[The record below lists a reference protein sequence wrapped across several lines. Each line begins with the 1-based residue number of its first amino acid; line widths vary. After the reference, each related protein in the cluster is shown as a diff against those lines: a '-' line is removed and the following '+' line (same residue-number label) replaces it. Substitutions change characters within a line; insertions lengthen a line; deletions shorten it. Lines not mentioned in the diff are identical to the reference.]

1 MRAIYVS
8 GIILALFVFA
18 LFVFAETPEE
28 YKVKDS
34 DYNFEVAMENLTK
47 VEKALKDFRDFSEI
61 MVNDEVLKKIN
72 SGEAANINIKI
83 NTKDLAGMSDNL
95 NWSTQNIG
103 FHNWMIIIR
112 GSLLKSNWLEK
123 ELKYELEKN
132 KGKKTAKELQ
142 DLKRELDIAHDEY
155 QRFLSNATYSD

>member
-47 VEKALKDFRDFSEI
+47 P
-61 MVNDEVLKKIN
+61 
-72 SGEAANINIKI
+72 
-83 NTKDLAGMSDNL
+83 
-95 NWSTQNIG
+95 
-103 FHNWMIIIR
+103 
-112 GSLLKSNWLEK
+112 
-123 ELKYELEKN
+123 
-132 KGKKTAKELQ
+132 
-142 DLKRELDIAHDEY
+142 
-155 QRFLSNATYSD
+155 